1 MNREISGPLSAG
13 KDHLLSDDALASVSG
28 GAAAMFSKVCP
39 YCKKYSKFLILSS
52 KKAVCKNCGERI
64 DINQ

>member
-1 MNREISGPLSAG
+1 
-13 KDHLLSDDALASVSG
+13 
-28 GAAAMFSKVCP
+28 MFSKVCP